1 MEDLAFFFFL
11 IVEAQIS
18 ATITADS
25 KQTLK
30 KIPNQSDYNLAVLLL
45 TMQPGPESEAFA
57 NLNTGGEKITTVLHE
72 EVLALVTIKQALQ
85 APEGHMIFTED

>member
-1 MEDLAFFFFL
+1 
-11 IVEAQIS
+11 
-18 ATITADS
+18 
-25 KQTLK
+25 
-30 KIPNQSDYNLAVLLL
+30 
-45 TMQPGPESEAFA
+45 MQPGPESEAFA